1 MLLAWVRGNVR
12 KPEPISFPLRV
23 FRLLSPH
30 PCNHANSRMD
40 RRRSAGWL
48 PRNWKRYFNVIPC
61 PNFFIFFFFYIKY
74 SSILTSNSSHLFE
87 IPFNLIQPTEI
98 IIIFAR
104 DFDREIGSL
113 NFARLLFLRTR
124 WIRLQFERETRNA
137 KNGGFEMFRQIVNVI
152 KIDKHS

>member
-1 MLLAWVRGNVR
+1 MDGRRMLLAWVRGNVR

-48 PRNWKRYFNVIPC
+48 PRNWTRYFNVIPC

-87 IPFNLIQPTEI
+87 IQFDST
-98 IIIFAR
+98 